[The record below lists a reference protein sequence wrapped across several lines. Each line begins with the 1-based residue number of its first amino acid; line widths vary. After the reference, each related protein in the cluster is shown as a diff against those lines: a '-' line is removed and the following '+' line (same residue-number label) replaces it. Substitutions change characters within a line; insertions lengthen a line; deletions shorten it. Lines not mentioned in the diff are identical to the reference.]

1 MALAWLLVIV
11 HHPDPSR
18 IGRRIR
24 LGVGDG
30 ILLGR
35 GCSAFGVDGLI
46 DARISRRHCRV
57 LVKGDELR
65 LEDTG
70 SRNGT
75 MVDGHPIR
83 RIRVNEGS
91 VIGMGGVLLQGWKAA
106 LDEAPSMPP
115 TVGESP
121 AMSQVRAALLARG
134 AEDGPVLFVGEGG
147 TGRTT
152 AARAL
157 HNRVAPTGPLVQLST
172 AALPDEAAPSALH
185 GHASDRRPQGAL
197 ARAEGGML
205 LLPHIDAA
213 PRAVQVELARFL
225 DDGLLRP
232 VDDAPRPLRLQL
244 VCTASRA
251 PELCARDGLLLPEL
265 ARRFAGATLSL
276 PPLRERR
283 MDILPLARLFAG
295 RQSGRQVALDRLL
308 ALLLALHEWP
318 GNAVELEQVMARVVR
333 EQPDEEV
340 LKTPP
345 WGPDAF
351 GPRAQ
356 QVFSTFDPSR
366 VDPSQGDPSQGDPSQ
381 GYRSG
386 LGR

>member
-1 MALAWLLVIV
+1 MADVWVLVIV

-18 IGRRIR
+18 IGRRVR

-30 ILLGR
+30 LLLGR
-35 GCSAFGVDGLI
+35 GCSAFGVDALL

-57 LVKGDELR
+57 LVKGEELR
-65 LEDTG
+65 LEDIG

-75 MVDGHPIR
+75 LVDGHPIR
-83 RIRVNEGS
+83 RVRVNEGA
-91 VIGMGGVLLQGWKAA
+91 VIGMGGVLLQGWRTPADEVPA
-106 LDEAPSMPP
+106 LPP
-115 TVGESP
+115 LVGESP
-121 AMSQVRAALLARG
+121 ALSALRGELIARG
-134 AEDGPVLFVGEGG
+134 ADEGPILLVGEGG

-152 AARAL
+152 AVRAL

-185 GHASDRRPQGAL
+185 GHASDRRPEGAL

-213 PRAVQVELARFL
+213 PRAVQLELARFL

-232 VDDAPRPLRLQL
+232 VDAAVRPLRLRL
-244 VCTASRA
+244 AFTASRP

-265 ARRFAGATLSL
+265 ARRLSERTLEL

-283 MDILPLARLFAG
+283 MDILPLARHLAS
-295 RQSGRQVALDRLL
+295 RHSGRKLALDRLL

-318 GNAVELEQVMARVVR
+318 GNVVELEQVMARVVR
-333 EQPDEEV
+333 EQPDVET
-340 LKTPP
+340 LSTPP

-356 QVFSTFDPSR
+356 QVFSTFDPSHS
-366 VDPSQGDPSQGDPSQ
+366 DLQGVS
-381 GYRSG
+381 R
-386 LGR
+386 